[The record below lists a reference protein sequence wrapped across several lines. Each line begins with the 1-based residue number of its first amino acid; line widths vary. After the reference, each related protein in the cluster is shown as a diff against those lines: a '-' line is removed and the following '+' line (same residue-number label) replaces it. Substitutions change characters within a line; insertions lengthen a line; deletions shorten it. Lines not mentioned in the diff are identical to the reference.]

1 MHQTLLVVLMKDLYL
16 QLLQKFVWGK
26 VADVVSVPSSAD
38 CSGFVL
44 AETKWVISHAAIC
57 DAFGFILNCSIL
69 ILPFGCGSN
78 TMAQRER
85 SLEISGWF
93 DYLKRDCLHGLK
105 KKESEVK
112 QDWHW

>member
-105 KKESEVK
+105 KKSEVK

>member
-78 TMAQRER
+78 TMAQTEREV
-85 SLEISGWF
+85 
-93 DYLKRDCLHGLK
+93 LKSVVGLII
-105 KKESEVK
+105 
-112 QDWHW
+112 